1 MEPKGLIKL
10 KIVCPLLLCFASIVL
25 FASKVGAVSVDD
37 SFIAGYA
44 TAVLER
50 EFNLTASSLS
60 LKDGVIT
67 MRAEELEGT
76 NRDEVITSLS
86 CIQGVVRV
94 QVMEPGQQA
103 TNGASALAPQLSSA
117 TPKGEQGEAENSAS
131 NRVILPKGKLFDP
144 LIADP
149 RWPHFSATY
158 QYYIDDE
165 ELRNVGA
172 TSFGETLGLYRDDAP
187 FGGQWQLGIQAA
199 VFAIFDLD
207 AHSYDLVNADY
218 WVGIPISYRDEALSA
233 LLRVFHQSSHIG
245 DEYLLR
251 NRVDRVNLS
260 YEGVD
265 VKLSYD
271 LDQWVRVYAGGGY
284 LFHRVPS
291 NLDPW
296 STQFGFELKS
306 PWTYLGGVVRPV
318 AGADFKNVEEN
329 DWNTDV
335 SLRVGIQLES
345 ARTIGHKVQLM
356 LQYFNGYSPNGQFYE
371 RSIEYIGIG
380 AHFYF

>member
-1 MEPKGLIKL
+1 MEPKGLIQL
-10 KIVCPLLLCFASIVL
+10 KIFCCLLLCFAPVVL
-25 FASKVGAVSVDD
+25 SVSKAGWASVDD

-50 EFNLTASSLS
+50 EFNVTGSSLS

-67 MRAEELEGT
+67 LRAEELEGT
-76 NRDEVITSLS
+76 NRDKVIASLS
-86 CIQGVVRV
+86 RIQGVVRV

-103 TNGASALAPQLSSA
+103 TNEASPPAAQLS
-117 TPKGEQGEAENSAS
+117 TPTPEGEQGEAEKSAS
-131 NRVILPKGKLFDP
+131 NRVIFPKGRLFDP

-158 QYYIDDE
+158 QYYIDDK

-172 TSFGETLGLYRDDAP
+172 TSFGETLGVYRDDAP
-187 FGGQWQLGIQAA
+187 FRGQWQLGIQAA

-218 WVGIPISYRDEALSA
+218 WVGIPISYRHEALSA

-251 NRVDRVNLS
+251 TRVDRVNLS

-271 LDQWVRVYAGGGY
+271 FGKSVRVYAGGGY

-291 NLDPW
+291 DLDAW

-318 AGADFKNVEEN
+318 AGTDFKTVEEN
-329 DWNTDV
+329 DWSTDV

-345 ARTIGHKVQLM
+345 ARSNYRAGTKM
-356 LQYFNGYSPNGQFYE
+356 F
-371 RSIEYIGIG
+371 
-380 AHFYF
+380 

>member
-67 MRAEELEGT
+67 TRAEELEGT

-103 TNGASALAPQLSSA
+103 TNGASALAPQLPSA